1 MQQGRTGW
9 CGPAALAEQDKK
21 KKEVC
26 ANFICTLIVARFAAN
41 GKRPAA
47 NDPET
52 GVNRAVHKKFTFP
65 LDKQRTDFY
74 NSTVG

>member
-1 MQQGRTGW
+1 MVRPCCA
-9 CGPAALAEQDKK
+9 CGIGQK

-26 ANFICTLIVARFAAN
+26 ANFICKLIVAHFAAN
-41 GKRPAA
+41 GKRPGA

-52 GVNRAVHKKFTFP
+52 GVNRAVHKKFTFS

>member
-1 MQQGRTGW
+1 MVRPCCA
-9 CGPAALAEQDKK
+9 CGIGQ
-21 KKEVC
+21 KEEGC
-26 ANFICTLIVARFAAN
+26 LCKFYLQAYCLVAHFAAN
-41 GKRPAA
+41 GKRPGA